1 MEVEKEQEQI
11 KEEVD
16 VQKLNLKDKEDK
28 MALGDSVGGLFGG
41 LMVLG
46 VAGWGVKKVSES
58 LESNDKPS
66 KSLLDDTEPF

>member
-1 MEVEKEQEQI
+1 MEKEQEQI

-46 VAGWGVKKVSES
+46 VAGWGVKKVAES
-58 LESNDKPS
+58 LESNDKQS
-66 KSLLDDTEPF
+66 RKSLLDDTEPF